1 MTILA
6 EWATVSENVTDQVD
20 GVTSDFVAG
29 TRFRPGT
36 ARVTINGIPQVP
48 GDNFIELDDLTVQL
62 TVGFTLRSPDQIVLG
77 YVPQ

>member
-20 GVTSDFVAG
+20 GVTSDFAAG

-36 ARVTINGIPQVP
+36 VRVDINGIPQVP
-48 GDNFIELDDLTVQL
+48 GDNFVELDDLTIRL
-62 TVGFTLRSPDQIVLG
+62 TVGFVLRSPDQLVLR